1 MKKNDNNKFD
11 FNLLR
16 NIMIFTIAIIAYN
29 AVYYF
34 KNNRIDIEVTLEIFG
49 AFIIFTLFNYIY
61 VKIKDAK

>member
-16 NIMIFTIAIIAYN
+16 NIMIFTIVIIAYN

-61 VKIKDAK
+61 VKIRDAK